1 MCPLL
6 FTLPPPRSLKVVL
19 ADLLCERVKQ
29 YQVLYD
35 KQKKGYREKGV
46 VRNVEQCVECGDKRP
61 RIH

>member
-46 VRNVEQCVECGDKRP
+46 VRNVE
-61 RIH
+61 